1 MGQFLLLPLQAIMKT
16 QLINLL
22 KSQLGPFFDFVDFE
36 LDESL
41 SKGAKNVKY
50 RSTGTN
56 RHKQQTDGSLVDFA
70 KQRLVE
76 LEELNRESENELVS
90 LLVMK
95 NIEEAT
101 RRPKDTNG
109 FENVAFDPMH
119 MFDVQ

>member
-1 MGQFLLLPLQAIMKT
+1 MNIIVFNSPQIYLLLSLMVAIT
-16 QLINLL
+16 ASLPAL

-101 RRPKDTNG
+101 RRPKDTKG
-109 FENVAFDPMH
+109 FEN
-119 MFDVQ
+119 